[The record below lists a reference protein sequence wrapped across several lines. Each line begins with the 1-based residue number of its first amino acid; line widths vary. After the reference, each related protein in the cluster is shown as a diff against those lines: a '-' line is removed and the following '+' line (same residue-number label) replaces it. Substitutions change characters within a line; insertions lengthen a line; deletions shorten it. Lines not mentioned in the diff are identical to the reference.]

1 MAHGNSI
8 TRGFGA
14 SDVATTSYPPVLQGL
29 LEAEQSGLWVVHRRG
44 FDGFDTENLTA
55 NFSAEVH
62 PLYSA
67 SVGRNVVVIHEGM
80 NDIRH
85 GATDVEAIATMLT
98 YCNQAK
104 SLGWEVW
111 ICTGMPQQFTAQV
124 MAYQAAYNAY
134 VREHWAD
141 FGSKLIDLAADPIL
155 SNPSNPTYF
164 MDGLHPN
171 DAGYV
176 VLADVVKAA
185 AIPPPSE

>member
-1 MAHGNSI
+1 M
-8 TRGFGA
+8 
-14 SDVATTSYPPVLQGL
+14 LQGL
-29 LEAEQSGLWVVHRRG
+29 LEAEQPGQWVVHRRG

-55 NFSAEVH
+55 NFAAEVQ
-62 PLYSA
+62 PLYST

-85 GATDVEAIATMLT
+85 GATDAEAVAGMLV
-98 YCNQAK
+98 YCDQARG
-104 SLGWEVW
+104 LGWEVW

-141 FGSKLIDLAADPIL
+141 FGSRLVDLAADPIL
-155 SNPSNPTYF
+155 SNPTDPAYF

-171 DAGYV
+171 DAGYG
-176 VLADVVKAA
+176 VLAGVVFAVTQ
-185 AIPPPSE
+185 